1 MGFRFEGFLKSPVIG
16 SLYSV
21 VRKEG
26 FGGIKKAGWEVKKSR
41 LGRSKPKGRWSTKQ
55 GGGLKKQVG
64 GGKKRSGG

>member
-26 FGGIKKAGWEVKKSR
+26 FGGIKKRVR
-41 LGRSKPKGRWSTKQ
+41 R
-55 GGGLKKQVG
+55 LKKAGRGGQNQRVG
-64 GGKKRSGG
+64 GQQNKVGG

>member
-26 FGGIKKAGWEVKKSR
+26 FGGIKKRVR
-41 LGRSKPKGRWSTKQ
+41 R
-55 GGGLKKQVG
+55 LKKQVG
-64 GGKKRSGG
+64 EVKTKG